1 MQIFFLY
8 IFFQASKQNIKIL
21 MILFKQN
28 ILNIFNFETVTIQL
42 REYV

>member
-1 MQIFFLY
+1 MQIFFVY
-8 IFFQASKQNIKIL
+8 FFQASKQNIKNL